1 MSQVFNKP
9 RKRFGQHFLHDQYV
23 IARIIQAINPQAD
36 DPLIEIGPG
45 RGALTLPLLEHVK
58 QLTIIEIDRDLVQWW
73 QARQHPNLVIH
84 SHDAL
89 KVDYCALQTDSQRK
103 LRIVGNLPYN
113 ISTPILFHLFE
124 HLRCIDD
131 MHFML
136 QKEVVDRMCAGA
148 GSPDYGRLSV
158 MVQYYCEV
166 TQLFDVS
173 AGAFTPPP
181 KVESSIVRLRP
192 HAPGKYM
199 VDQTILQQLVAQ
211 AFSQRRKTLR
221 NSLKQWFS
229 AEQIQTIG
237 IDPGIRPEQLEL
249 AAFIKLAQHASPEIQ
264 QRAD

>member
-1 MSQVFNKP
+1 MSQSFNKP

-36 DPLIEIGPG
+36 DQLIEIGPG
-45 RGALTLPLLEHVK
+45 RGAITLPLLEHVR
-58 QLTIIEIDRDLVQWW
+58 QLAIIEIDRDLVQWW
-73 QARQHPNLVIH
+73 QAQQHPNLIIH
-84 SHDAL
+84 ASDAL
-89 KVDYCALQTDSQRK
+89 KIDYCALQSDPQRK

-124 HLRCIDD
+124 YLHCIQD

-136 QKEVVDRMCAGA
+136 QKEVVDRMCAAA
-148 GSPDYGRLSV
+148 GSQDYGRLSV
-158 MVQYYCEV
+158 MVQFYCEV

-192 HAPGKYM
+192 HAPGKYT
-199 VDQTILQQLVAQ
+199 VEQQTLQQIVAQ

-221 NSLKQWFS
+221 NSLKKWFT
-229 AEQIQTIG
+229 AEQIQAIG
-237 IDPGIRPEQLEL
+237 IDPAIRPEQLDL
-249 AAFIKLAQHASPEIQ
+249 AAFIKLAQHANPQ
-264 QRAD
+264 T

>member
-1 MSQVFNKP
+1 MSHAFNKP

-23 IARIIQAINPQAD
+23 IARIIQAINPQAED
-36 DPLIEIGPG
+36 QLIEIGPG
-45 RGALTLPLLEHVK
+45 RGAITLPLLEHVR
-58 QLTIIEIDRDLVQWW
+58 QLAIIEIDRDLVQWW
-73 QARQHPNLVIH
+73 QTQSHPNLIIH
-84 SHDAL
+84 ARDAL
-89 KVDYCALQTDSQRK
+89 KIDYCALQNDPQRK

-124 HLRCIDD
+124 HLHCIQD

-136 QKEVVDRMCAGA
+136 QKEVVDRMCAAA

-192 HAPGKYM
+192 HAPGKYQ
-199 VDQTILQQLVAQ
+199 VDQQTLQQIVAQ

-221 NSLKQWFS
+221 NSLKHWFS
-229 AEQIQTIG
+229 ADQIQAIG
-237 IDPGIRPEQLEL
+237 IDPGIRPEQLDL
-249 AAFIKLAQHASPEIQ
+249 AAFIKLAQHTSPKV
-264 QRAD
+264 